1 MIIGTALYLAVLV
14 RYLGRHRWWVTVA
27 IALAA
32 AGFNWLVFVHWLR
45 VPMPEGT
52 RCGLSRPTWGWA
64 SASRL
69 TPFNLMMAVAGVL
82 VGILIG
88 ALPGVGPPS
97 GVAMLL
103 PLTFGMDPTSGIIML
118 AALYA
123 GTMYG
128 GTITAVLI
136 NTPGESASV
145 VTCLDGYQM
154 ALQGRAGPA
163 LGIAAIGS
171 FIAGT
176 IGVVLLM
183 LMSPALARWSLSF
196 GPPETFALMLLGLTT
211 VTLLAGDDPLK
222 GYISMVFGLMLAMVG
237 YDIISGDA
245 RYGFGIVEMMDGID
259 FLPAAIGLFGLGE
272 VLAGAE
278 QKGPPILKTSLGCAT
293 CCPARRLGAQQV
305 GDRARHRDGL
315 PGRRAAG
322 RRADGRLVPRLH
334 VEKKVSKHP
343 EQFGKGAIEGVAAPS
358 RRTTP
363 PPPPAMVP
371 MLTLGIPGSATTAIM
386 LGGLMMWG
394 LRPGPMLFEK
404 NPQFVWGLIA
414 SQYIANV
421 MLLILS
427 TLFIPLFV
435 RAVRIPYS
443 ILMPLIVVFC
453 VTGAYSLKNNLWD
466 VGQMLVIG
474 VLGYFMKKLG
484 YSPAALVLALVLGPL
499 AERALRQSL
508 IISDAGI
515 GILFM
520 RFALAHARRD
530 RWRSRSWPRRPSCP
544 RARPTATWI
553 SLCAAPASC
562 ARTGPTGA
570 TTWAPPRSSSASRRS
585 AGWTS
590 SVSPTRPSRS
600 SGRDRAHRRAG
611 GLGRQRV
618 HRGAAQGRRASVTVS
633 LRGPTCR

>member
-1 MIIGTALYLAVLV
+1 MDFVANLAM
-14 RYLGRHRWWVTVA
+14 GFGVA
-27 IALAA
+27 
-32 AGFNWLVFVHWLR
+32 F
-45 VPMPEGT
+45 
-52 RCGLSRPTWGWA
+52 
-64 SASRL
+64 
-69 TPFNLMMAVAGVL
+69 TPFNLFMALVGVL
-82 VGILIG
+82 VGMLIG

-97 GVAMLL
+97 GVALLL

-128 GTITAVLI
+128 GTITSVLI

-163 LGIAAIGS
+163 LGIAAFGS

-176 IGVVLLM
+176 VGVVLLM
-183 LMSPALARWSLSF
+183 LVSPALAKWALSF

-222 GYISMVFGLMLAMVG
+222 GYISMVFGLLLAMVG

-245 RYGFGIVEMMDGID
+245 RYGFGIPEMMDGVD
-259 FLPAAIGLFGLGE
+259 FLPVAIGLFGLGE
-272 VLAGAE
+272 VLYDAE
-278 QKGPPILKTSLGCAT
+278 QVGKPPVAKGRYGLRDVMPSGADWVRSRWAI
-293 CCPARRLGAQQV
+293 ARGTLV
-305 GDRARHRDGL
+305 GFLVGVL
-315 PGRRAAG
+315 PGAG
-322 RRADGRLVPRLH
+322 PTVASFLAYT
-334 VEKKVSKHP
+334 VEKKVSRNPK
-343 EQFGKGAIEGVAAPS
+343 EFGHGAIEGVAGPESANNAAA
-358 RRTTP
+358 TA
-363 PPPPAMVP
+363 AMVP

-427 TLFIPLFV
+427 TAFIPLFV
-435 RAVRIPYS
+435 RALRVPYG
-443 ILMPLIVVFC
+443 ILMPLIVIFC
-453 VTGAYSLKNNLWD
+453 VTGAYSLKNSVWD
-466 VGQMLVIG
+466 VGQMLVFG

-515 GILFM
+515 GIFFTRPISGVLM
-520 RFALAHARRD
+520 VLALTAIAVPVFKGLRAALR
-530 RWRSRSWPRRPSCP
+530 RWRS
-544 RARPTATWI
+544 
-553 SLCAAPASC
+553 
-562 ARTGPTGA
+562 
-570 TTWAPPRSSSASRRS
+570 
-585 AGWTS
+585 
-590 SVSPTRPSRS
+590 
-600 SGRDRAHRRAG
+600 
-611 GLGRQRV
+611 
-618 HRGAAQGRRASVTVS
+618 
-633 LRGPTCR
+633 

>member
-1 MIIGTALYLAVLV
+1 
-14 RYLGRHRWWVTVA
+14 
-27 IALAA
+27 
-32 AGFNWLVFVHWLR
+32 
-45 VPMPEGT
+45 
-52 RCGLSRPTWGWA
+52 
-64 SASRL
+64 
-69 TPFNLMMAVAGVL
+69 MMAVVGVMI
-82 VGILIG
+82 GILIG

-154 ALQGRAGPA
+154 AMQGHAGKA

-183 LMSPALARWSLSF
+183 LVSPLLARWALSF

-237 YDIISGDA
+237 FDIISGDA
-245 RYGFGIVEMMDGID
+245 RFGFGIPEMMDGVD
-259 FLPAAIGLFGLGE
+259 FLPVAIGLFGLGE
-272 VLAGAE
+272 VLYGAE
-278 QKGPPILKTSLGCAT
+278 QKGATQVKTSLKLKDVLPSLADWSRSKWAI
-293 CCPARRLGAQQV
+293 ARGTAMGFLV
-305 GDRARHRDGL
+305 GVL
-315 PGRRAAG
+315 PGAGPTVAAFM
-322 RRADGRLVPRLH
+322 AYT
-334 VEKKVSKHP
+334 VEKRLAKEP
-343 EQFGKGAIEGVAAPS
+343 EKFGKGEIKGVAGPESANNAAA
-358 RRTTP
+358 TA
-363 PPPPAMVP
+363 AMVP
-371 MLTLGIPGSATTAIM
+371 MLTLGIPGPATTAIM
-386 LGGLMMWG
+386 LGGLTMWG
-394 LRPGPMLFEK
+394 LRPGPMLFEQ
-404 NPQFVWGLIA
+404 NPQLVWRLIA
-414 SQYIANV
+414 SQYIPHV
-421 MLLILS
+421 LLLILS

-435 RAVRIPYS
+435 RAVRVPYS

-466 VGQMLVIG
+466 VGQMLVFG
-474 VLGYFMKKLG
+474 VIGYFMKKLG

-520 RFALAHARRD
+520 RPISGVLTGLALIAILV
-530 RWRSRSWPRRPSCP
+530 P
-544 RARPTATWI
+544 I
-553 SLCAAPASC
+553 VAAI
-562 ARTGPTGA
+562 RN
-570 TTWAPPRSSSASRRS
+570 R
-585 AGWTS
+585 
-590 SVSPTRPSRS
+590 
-600 SGRDRAHRRAG
+600 GRV
-611 GLGRQRV
+611 QI
-618 HRGAAQGRRASVTVS
+618 
-633 LRGPTCR
+633 

>member
-1 MIIGTALYLAVLV
+1 MDFLANLAM
-14 RYLGRHRWWVTVA
+14 GFGVA
-27 IALAA
+27 
-32 AGFNWLVFVHWLR
+32 
-45 VPMPEGT
+45 
-52 RCGLSRPTWGWA
+52 
-64 SASRL
+64 L
-69 TPFNLMMAVAGVL
+69 TPFNIMMAIAGVM
-82 VGILIG
+82 VGMLIG

-128 GTITAVLI
+128 GTITSVLI

-163 LGIAAIGS
+163 LGIAAFGS

-183 LMSPALARWSLSF
+183 LVSPLLAKWALSF

-222 GYISMVFGLMLAMVG
+222 GYISMVMGLMLAMVG

-245 RYGFGIVEMMDGID
+245 RYGFGIPEMMDGID
-259 FLPAAIGLFGLGE
+259 FLPVAIGLFGLGE
-272 VLAGAE
+272 VLYDAE
-278 QKGPPILKTSLGCAT
+278 QVGKPPVPKGRYGLRDVMPSAADWSRSRWAIARGTVLGFA
-293 CCPARRLGAQQV
+293 V
-305 GDRARHRDGL
+305 GML
-315 PGRRAAG
+315 PGAG
-322 RRADGRLVPRLH
+322 PTVASFLSYT
-334 VEKKVSKHP
+334 VEKKVSAHP
-343 EQFGKGAIEGVAAPS
+343 EQFGKGAIEGVAAPES
-358 RRTTP
+358 ANNAAATA
-363 PPPPAMVP
+363 AMVP

-394 LRPGPMLFEK
+394 LRPGPLLFEK

-427 TLFIPLFV
+427 TAFIPLFV
-435 RAVRIPYS
+435 RALRVPYG

-453 VTGAYSLKNNLWD
+453 VTGAYSLKNSVWD
-466 VGQMLVIG
+466 VGQMLVFG
-474 VLGYFMKKLG
+474 VVGYLMKKLG
-484 YSPAALVLALVLGPL
+484 YSPAALVLALVLGPM

-508 IISDAGI
+508 IISDAGVAI
-515 GILFM
+515 FFTRPISAVLM
-520 RFALAHARRD
+520 VLALAAIAVPVYKGL
-530 RWRSRSWPRRPSCP
+530 SR
-544 RARPTATWI
+544 
-553 SLCAAPASC
+553 
-562 ARTGPTGA
+562 
-570 TTWAPPRSSSASRRS
+570 
-585 AGWTS
+585 
-590 SVSPTRPSRS
+590 
-600 SGRDRAHRRAG
+600 
-611 GLGRQRV
+611 
-618 HRGAAQGRRASVTVS
+618 
-633 LRGPTCR
+633 LRK

>member
-1 MIIGTALYLAVLV
+1 MGF
-14 RYLGRHRWWVTVA
+14 GVA
-27 IALAA
+27 
-32 AGFNWLVFVHWLR
+32 
-45 VPMPEGT
+45 
-52 RCGLSRPTWGWA
+52 
-64 SASRL
+64 L
-69 TPFNLMMAVAGVL
+69 TPFNIMMAVAGVL

-163 LGIAAIGS
+163 LGIAAIAS

-183 LMSPALARWSLSF
+183 LVSPLLARWSLSF

-245 RYGFGIVEMMDGID
+245 RFGFGIIEMMDGID

-278 QKGPPILKTSLGCAT
+278 QKASPLKTSLKLRDVLPSVQDFVRT
-293 CCPARRLGAQQV
+293 RWSIARGTVMGFLV
-305 GDRARHRDGL
+305 GVL
-315 PGRRAAG
+315 PGAGPTVAAFL
-322 RRADGRLVPRLH
+322 AYT
-334 VEKKVSKHP
+334 VEKKASKHP
-343 EQFGKGAIEGVAAPS
+343 EKFGKGAIEGVAAPEAANNAAA
-358 RRTTP
+358 TA
-363 PPPPAMVP
+363 AMVP

-414 SQYIANV
+414 SQYIANI
-421 MLLILS
+421 LLLLLS

-466 VGQMLVIG
+466 VGQMLVFG
-474 VLGYFMKKLG
+474 VVGYFMKKLG

-520 RFALAHARRD
+520 RPISGVLTTLALLAILVPVAR
-530 RWRSRSWPRRPSCP
+530 
-544 RARPTATWI
+544 AFMKK
-553 SLCAAPASC
+553 
-562 ARTGPTGA
+562 
-570 TTWAPPRSSSASRRS
+570 
-585 AGWTS
+585 
-590 SVSPTRPSRS
+590 
-600 SGRDRAHRRAG
+600 
-611 GLGRQRV
+611 
-618 HRGAAQGRRASVTVS
+618 
-633 LRGPTCR
+633 